1 MSFRQYRSIDIA
13 LFVIMYAVCEFLTV
27 RAATVWFDEPYS
39 ISIMLPLLVMVMM
52 RWDWLAVVNAVAYA
66 LIFVFLQ
73 KGTIGQYAV
82 YLIGNLGCMLTVLWL
97 LKTGKQKVRDSL
109 FISMEFLLISF
120 LLMEIFR
127 GLASAVILGSNIR
140 VIIQFIFTDML
151 SLVFSVL
158 LVIIVRRIDGL
169 FEDQK
174 HYLLRINSHENRVDG
189 GWEDE

>member
-174 HYLLRINSHENRVDG
+174 HYLLRINSHENSVDG